1 MDLKQVLYGIERELA
16 TGDGVAYRRH
26 LIDDAIVIVPGQ
38 RLDEQQTI
46 AAIDAS
52 SGWDEVE
59 LDDETMLDLRN
70 GSAQLAYGFRGRRG
84 QDFRYEALMGST
96 YVRRKW

>member
-38 RLDEQQTI
+38 RLDKQQTI

-52 SGWDEVE
+52 PAGTRSSSTTRRCSTS
-59 LDDETMLDLRN
+59 ETEARN
-70 GSAQLAYGFRGRRG
+70 SPTGSADVGARTFATRR
-84 QDFRYEALMGST
+84 
-96 YVRRKW
+96 